1 MLVILLQNGKNQE
14 FWRKM
19 MNKRITLIS
28 LLLMSVFLVEN
39 APQVGSNKIDNSLKY
54 KTRVTTYF
62 NATRAYNLIEAQV
75 AYGPR
80 IPGSIAI
87 ENVRNLVVQTLEN
100 GDDWQVEF
108 QNFSKIWMGDVN
120 ISLVNIICTPAGI
133 DLNQP
138 FFLLLAHYDTR
149 IIADKD
155 PDPNLRIQPVLGAND
170 GASGVAVAL
179 ELGMVLRKHH
189 NMSNFRIIL
198 FDAEDQGNTGWN
210 WIIGSRYFV
219 SSGRLNLSEV
229 SFAIL
234 FDMVGG
240 MNPKFKREG
249 YSNQYSNALVNDIW
263 NTAHYLNYE
272 EFFINK
278 SWSKITDDH
287 LPFLEQGVTAV
298 DIIDDFTRNNHTWHT
313 SHDTI
318 DQISINTLEAVGKTV
333 ETFLSNFA
341 FLSSSYPT
349 FTAFTF
355 KPSIKLIFVIFPLF
369 LLAILRFSKPK

>member
-1 MLVILLQNGKNQE
+1 
-14 FWRKM
+14 M
-19 MNKRITLIS
+19 MNKRITIIS

-39 APQVGSNKIDNSLKY
+39 APQVGSNKIDNSLRY

-62 NATRAYNLIEAQV
+62 NATRAYNLIEAQI

-138 FFLLLAHYDTR
+138 YFLLLAHYDTR
-149 IIADKD
+149 IVADKD
-155 PDPNLRIQPVLGAND
+155 PDPNLQIQPVLGAND

-179 ELGMVLRKHH
+179 ELGMVLRTHH

-263 NTAHYLNYE
+263 NTAHYLDYE
-272 EFFINK
+272 EFFVNK

-287 LPFLEQGVTAV
+287 LP
-298 DIIDDFTRNNHTWHT
+298 
-313 SHDTI
+313 
-318 DQISINTLEAVGKTV
+318 
-333 ETFLSNFA
+333 
-341 FLSSSYPT
+341 
-349 FTAFTF
+349 
-355 KPSIKLIFVIFPLF
+355 LIL
-369 LLAILRFSKPK
+369 

>member
-1 MLVILLQNGKNQE
+1 
-14 FWRKM
+14 
-19 MNKRITLIS
+19 MNKRITIIS

-39 APQVGSNKIDNSLKY
+39 APQVGSNKIDNSLRY

-62 NATRAYNLIEAQV
+62 NATRAYNLIEAQI

-138 FFLLLAHYDTR
+138 YFLLLAHYDTR
-149 IIADKD
+149 IVADKD
-155 PDPNLRIQPVLGAND
+155 PDPNLQIQPVLGAND

-179 ELGMVLRKHH
+179 ELGMVLRTHH

-263 NTAHYLNYE
+263 NTAHYLDYE
-272 EFFINK
+272 EFFVNK

-333 ETFLSNFA
+333 ETVLSNFT

-349 FTAFTF
+349 FTTFTF